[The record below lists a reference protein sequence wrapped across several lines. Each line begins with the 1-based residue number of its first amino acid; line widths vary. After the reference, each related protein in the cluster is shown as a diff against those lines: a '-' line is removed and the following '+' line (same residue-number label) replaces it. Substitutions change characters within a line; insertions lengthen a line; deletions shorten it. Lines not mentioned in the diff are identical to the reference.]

1 MSFIDGNKE
10 RRKRQIKKYKGE
22 IFMQERNK
30 KMVSQEHMSFDGFCD
45 YMRIAVGQNL
55 GSEYIV
61 YDVLVE
67 VQNYE

>member
-1 MSFIDGNKE
+1 
-10 RRKRQIKKYKGE
+10 
-22 IFMQERNK
+22 MQERNK